1 MRPDMVLVKVPQYLG
16 PSCLENEKNVVPI
29 VERTSF
35 WMDKKVSCTRRGL
48 NLVPSYAISI
58 HKSQGSGVDQVI
70 VNLSQ
75 REFAVGLT
83 YTALSRCKT
92 LEGLYFETMP
102 PKDRMT
108 RHFTWQKF
116 KDKLKEDERL
126 KEMEQTTLA
135 NLDITDVLTDNS
147 SDEEEEEDEQMVQ

>member
-16 PSCLENEKNVVPI
+16 PSCLENEDKVVPI

-35 WMDKKVSCTRRGL
+35 WMDKKTSCTRKAL
-48 NLVPSYAISI
+48 PLVPSYAISI
-58 HKSQGSGVDQVI
+58 HKSQGSGLEQVI
-70 VNLSQ
+70 VNLSE

-92 LEGLYFETMP
+92 LEGLYFETIP

-108 RHFTWQKF
+108 RHFGWQNF
-116 KDKLKEDERL
+116 TDKLEEDKRL
-126 KEMEQTTLA
+126 KKLEEETLA
-135 NLDITDVLTDNS
+135 NVDITDILT
-147 SDEEEEEDEQMVQ
+147 DEEEEEDEEMVQ